1 MYFGGGVMKRS
12 ILAALGLL
20 ALASALPSAAADLGG
35 RYPAYKAPPV
45 AYFPQA
51 YNWTGFY
58 LGING
63 GGAWGTS
70 NWNGYGVS
78 SSPSGGMIGVTAGYN
93 WQAPGSQ
100 WVFGIESDLDWTNVS
115 GGASCGM
122 GVNCHT
128 ENSWFGTVR
137 GRVGYAFDR
146 FMPYVTGG
154 GAFGNIKANPTGW
167 SGVDDSHAGWT
178 VGVGLE
184 AALNG
189 RWTAKVE
196 YLYADLGSVGCSSF
210 QCGSPVN
217 IDMNMNIVR
226 AGLNYRF

>member
-1 MYFGGGVMKRS
+1 MKRS

-20 ALASALPSAAADLGG
+20 SLASALPATAADLG
-35 RYPAYKAPPV
+35 RQYPYKAPPV
-45 AYFPQA
+45 AYVQPA

-63 GGAWGTS
+63 GGAWGS
-70 NWNGYGVS
+70 SDWSGYGVG
-78 SSPSGGMIGVTAGYN
+78 SSPSGGMIGLTAGYN

-100 WVFGIESDLDWTNVS
+100 WVFGLEGDIDWTSIS
-115 GGASCGM
+115 GSTSCGI

-128 ENSWFGTVR
+128 ENSWLGTVR

-167 SGVDDSHAGWT
+167 AGVDDSHAGWT

-217 IDMNMNIVR
+217 VDLTMNIVR